1 MAVDLVQIRKYYAS
15 FDDDKIEY
23 LAKYE
28 AGSLEPEVVLILQNE
43 IKKRGLDSNL
53 NSDIEAQTKE
63 LTLDELNDFKGI
75 ISQLPCPE
83 CGMATSPLTGTI
95 IREVKSFVI
104 LTIYK
109 KTPLLL
115 CQTCAS
121 KKRKKAMNIT
131 LLLGWW
137 GIPFG
142 LIRTL
147 QVIFDSNSINNLEKI
162 SDIILTN
169 FIIKNFSELRK
180 NRDNETLLVDLI
192 RNINNTS

>member
-1 MAVDLVQIRKYYAS
+1 MAVDLIQIRKYYAS

-28 AGSLEPEVVLILQNE
+28 AGSLEPEVVLILQDE

-53 NSDIEAQTKE
+53 KSDIEAQTKE

-75 ISQLPCPE
+75 ISLLPCPE
-83 CGMATSPLTGTI
+83 CGKATSPLIGTI

-121 KKRKKAMNIT
+121 KKHKKAMNTT

-147 QVIFDSNSINNLEKI
+147 QVIFDSNNINDLERI

-180 NRDNETLLVDLI
+180 NRDKEALLVDLI
-192 RNINNTS
+192 RNINKTS